1 VRPIKKLTVGAT
13 ALLLEDI
20 AKSAYKQTDTRVIRE
35 GMPSYLLLMDGM
47 VEAWPDNDRL
57 LISAA
62 RGYATFEGAFIENED
77 KAYAGV
83 LYGRAKN
90 YALRSLEL
98 RGLNSPTSRP
108 FEDFETAVNDLGK
121 QDVPHMFWAAAC
133 WGNWIRLNMGSMD
146 AVAELPRVEVLMQ
159 RVLILDETYHYGGP
173 HLFMGLWFGSRPKM
187 VGGDLNLARKHFL
200 KAIELGQGK
209 FLMAYILYAEYYAK
223 KVFDKTL
230 YISILENVH
239 KTPADI
245 IPELT
250 LLNTVAHQRAAQ
262 LTQEADEYF

>member
-1 VRPIKKLTVGAT
+1 
-13 ALLLEDI
+13 
-20 AKSAYKQTDTRVIRE
+20 
-35 GMPSYLLLMDGM
+35 
-47 VEAWPDNDRL
+47 
-57 LISAA
+57 
-62 RGYATFEGAFIENED
+62 
-77 KAYAGV
+77 
-83 LYGRAKN
+83 
-90 YALRSLEL
+90 
-98 RGLNSPTSRP
+98 
-108 FEDFETAVNDLGK
+108 
-121 QDVPHMFWAAAC
+121 
-133 WGNWIRLNMGSMD
+133 MD

-159 RVLILDETYHYGGP
+159 QVLLLDETYHYGGP

-187 VGGDLNLARKHFL
+187 VGGDLNLARTHFL

-230 YISILENVH
+230 YISILEDVQ
-239 KTPADI
+239 KMPADI